1 MRGSAE
7 SPVATPAGAE
17 RLLQGLVY
25 IFIALSALGVAAAA
39 YFALTFSPIEALVT
53 ALAFAA
59 VAITVVE
66 RQMRRRTEA
75 RLEQAVGE
83 LARLLSTDA
92 KAGQVLSQRV
102 NALADTNVG
111 SRLEGIEADISVL
124 GTVVRQV
131 AETVADIS

>member
-53 ALAFAA
+53 A
-59 VAITVVE
+59 VKKVNPKAIYV
-66 RQMRRRTEA
+66 
-75 RLEQAVGE
+75 
-83 LARLLSTDA
+83 
-92 KAGQVLSQRV
+92 
-102 NALADTNVG
+102 
-111 SRLEGIEADISVL
+111 
-124 GTVVRQV
+124 
-131 AETVADIS
+131 